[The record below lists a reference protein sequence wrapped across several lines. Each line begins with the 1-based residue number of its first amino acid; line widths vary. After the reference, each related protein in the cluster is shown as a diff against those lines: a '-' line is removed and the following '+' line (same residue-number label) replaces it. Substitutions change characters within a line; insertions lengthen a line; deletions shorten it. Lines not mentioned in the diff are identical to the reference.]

1 MGEVFLADDH
11 QLGRKVA
18 IKFLGEALDADRT
31 TRERLLREARSAAA
45 LDHPYICKI
54 FEVADVDGRTGI
66 VMEHVTGETAQAR
79 LRRGP
84 LAPSEALVIASEIA
98 EALEEAHKRRVVH
111 RDLKPSN
118 VMLTEQGHVKVMD
131 FGLAKQTRSSIDE
144 AETIGPLTASGVRI
158 GTPAYMAPEQIL
170 GGEADERSDIFA
182 FGILLYELL
191 AGVHPFT
198 RSSQTGTLSA
208 ILGEAPPPVSQYAK
222 DAPETARVVLDRLLA
237 KEPQHRYQSFGEVRT
252 DLGRLLQDATR
263 WTSAPQ
269 PAPTTETASARRTQY
284 VGASPSNGR
293 RHRGGGRRAQGRR
306 PGTLRDGSQTGA
318 RATP

>member
-18 IKFLGEALDADRT
+18 IKFLGEALDSDQTA
-31 TRERLLREARSAAA
+31 RERLLREARSAAA

-54 FEVADVDGRTGI
+54 YDLADIDGRTGI
-66 VMEHVTGETAQAR
+66 VMEHVSGETAQAR

-84 LAPSEALVIASEIA
+84 LAPREALAIGNEIA

-131 FGLAKQTRSSIDE
+131 FGLAKQIPSSSGLLAE
-144 AETIGPLTASGVRI
+144 AETIAQLTASGVRI

-191 AGVHPFT
+191 ASVHPFT
-198 RSSQTGTLSA
+198 RSSLTGTMAA
-208 ILGEAPPPVSQYAK
+208 ILREAPAPVSQYAK
-222 DAPETARVVLDRLLA
+222 GAPDAARVVLDRLLA
-237 KEPQHRYQSFGEVRT
+237 KEPQHRYQSFREVRT
-252 DLGRLLQDATR
+252 DLGQLLQDASR
-263 WTSAPQ
+263 WTAVPQ
-269 PAPTTETASARRTQY
+269 PAPTVESSSVRRTPRC
-284 VGASPSNGR
+284 SPISHRPSSCRPSNS
-293 RHRGGGRRAQGRR
+293 GGICSITSCRS
-306 PGTLRDGSQTGA
+306 LNGA
-318 RATP
+318 RG